1 MKLNIQEARLG
12 SSWTKL
18 GRGQI
23 EKIAKLSRLELTDAE
38 KEKYADQ
45 LSAVLDYVG
54 KLNEVDTENV
64 EITAQVT
71 GLKNVYRKDEVQQ
84 CDFQKELIKQSA
96 ESKDNLIKTKS
107 VF

>member
-1 MKLNIQEARLG
+1 MKLNIQEARLD
-12 SSWTKL
+12 
-18 GRGQI
+18 RGQI
-23 EKIAKLSRLELTDAE
+23 EKIAKLSRLELTGEE

-45 LSAVLDYVG
+45 LSAVLEYVG

-71 GLKNVYRKDEVQQ
+71 GLENVYRKDEVQQ

-96 ESKDNLIKTKS
+96 ESKDGLIKTKS